1 MRYEIYTRTTNMKK
15 QLSVL
20 LMTTAF
26 LAGCNKKEKASD
38 EAKPVDQ
45 QAEQTVFS
53 KTQVA
58 AIEQI
63 VHKYVVNN
71 PNVLA
76 ESIMNLQKQVADK
89 QQEKVVELLDKN
101 KTELSKTAG
110 LPFVGSPSADVTV
123 LMFGD
128 YTEPASKAMFKVY
141 QNAVNKDK
149 GVRVVFRFL
158 PDTSALAQKAAR
170 VAMAMNE
177 QGLFEKFHEKMMSNT
192 EALTETVILEIAA
205 NVSGVNRGKLES
217 DMDSGKTK
225 EALLSN
231 RKLAENLG
239 IAQAP
244 GYIMGEFLIKQ
255 PISPDDFDAVLNN
268 IRTKKK

>member
-1 MRYEIYTRTTNMKK
+1 MKK

-20 LMTTAF
+20 LITTA
-26 LAGCNKKEKASD
+26 LLTACNKKEKAVEETKS
-38 EAKPVDQ
+38 VDQ

-53 KTQVA
+53 KAQVA

-89 QQEKVVELLDKN
+89 QQEKVVELLEKN
-101 KTELSKTAG
+101 KAELGKMAG
-110 LPFVGSPSADVTV
+110 LPFSGSPSADVTV

-128 YTEPASKAMFKVY
+128 YTEPASKAMFKIY
-141 QNAVNKDK
+141 QNAINKDK
-149 GVRVVFRFL
+149 GLRIVFRFL

-205 NVSGVNRGKLES
+205 NVPGVNRTKLES

-225 EALLSN
+225 EALLGN

-239 IAQAP
+239 ISQAP
-244 GYIMGEFLIKQ
+244 GYIIGDFLLKQ
-255 PISPDDFDAVLNN
+255 PINPDDLDAVLKN
-268 IRTKKK
+268 IREKKK

>member
-1 MRYEIYTRTTNMKK
+1 MKK

-26 LAGCNKKEKASD
+26 LTACNKKEKAVEETKS
-38 EAKPVDQ
+38 VDQ

-53 KTQVA
+53 KAQVA
-58 AIEQI
+58 AIEKI

-89 QQEKVVELLDKN
+89 QQEKVVELLEKN
-101 KTELSKTAG
+101 KADLSKTAG
-110 LPFVGSPSADVTV
+110 LPFSGSPSADVTV

-128 YTEPASKAMFKVY
+128 YVDPASKAMFKIY

-149 GVRVVFRFL
+149 GLRIVFRFL

-177 QGLFEKFHEKMMSNT
+177 QGLFEKFHEKMMSNA
-192 EALTETVILEIAA
+192 EALTETVILETAA
-205 NVSGVNRGKLES
+205 NIPGVNRAKLES

-225 EALLSN
+225 EALLGN

-239 IAQAP
+239 ISQAP
-244 GYIMGEFLIKQ
+244 SYIIGDFLLKQ
-255 PISPDDFDAVLNN
+255 PINPDDLDAVLKN
-268 IRTKKK
+268 IREKKK

>member
-1 MRYEIYTRTTNMKK
+1 MRYEIYTRTINMKK

-26 LAGCNKKEKASD
+26 LAGCNKKEKAA
-38 EAKPVDQ
+38 EETKAVDTQ
-45 QAEQTVFS
+45 TEQTVFS
-53 KTQVA
+53 KAQVA

-89 QQEKVVELLDKN
+89 QQEKVVELLEKN
-101 KTELSKTAG
+101 KAELSKSAG
-110 LPFVGSPSADVTV
+110 LPFAGSPSADITI

-128 YTEPASKAMFKVY
+128 YTEPASKAMFKMY
-141 QNAVNKDK
+141 QNAVSKDK
-149 GVRVVFRFL
+149 GLRVVFRFL
-158 PDTSALAQKAAR
+158 PDTSALAQKSAR
-170 VAMAMNE
+170 VAMAMND

-205 NVSGVNRGKLES
+205 NIPGVNRGKLEA
-217 DMDSGKTK
+217 DIDSGKTK
-225 EALLSN
+225 EALLGN

-239 IAQAP
+239 ISQAP
-244 GYIMGEFLIKQ
+244 GYIIGDFLLKQ
-255 PISPDDFDAVLNN
+255 PVNPDDLDAVIKN
-268 IRTKKK
+268 IRDKKK